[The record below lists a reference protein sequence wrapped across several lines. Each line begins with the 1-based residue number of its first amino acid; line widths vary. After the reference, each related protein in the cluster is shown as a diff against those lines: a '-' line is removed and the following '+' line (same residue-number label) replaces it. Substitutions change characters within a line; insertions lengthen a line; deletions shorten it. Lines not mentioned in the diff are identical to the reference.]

1 MQRWVRKDRRIY
13 EFSDCRL
20 CGSAH
25 GVVKPEIE
33 HRESTCL
40 ACGSR
45 QCLGNGTARGTCS
58 VCLVGL
64 LPGWSGTDCVCDY
77 KGCDETAV
85 ALVDGKNRR
94 RCRKHLERGK
104 WAGYVDRRLAE
115 RERGWILVDE
125 SPNSPY

>member
-45 QCLGNGTARGTCS
+45 QCLGNGTARGTLT
-58 VCLVGL
+58 VVWL
-64 LPGWSGTDCVCDY
+64 SGNEGGFWWTSRPIPP
-77 KGCDETAV
+77 T
-85 ALVDGKNRR
+85 RR
-94 RCRKHLERGK
+94 RTPRTH
-104 WAGYVDRRLAE
+104 V
-115 RERGWILVDE
+115 RECG
-125 SPNSPY
+125 